1 MGTRMANSVEVK
13 PGQIWSVLESSL
25 YKDEGDNSTYF
36 IVIKEI
42 KPFGLFDAPYAHFF
56 YLDGYIDDDANG
68 DDDSCSVDWLIR
80 NGELESD
87 T

>member
-1 MGTRMANSVEVK
+1 MNVK

-25 YKDEGDNSTYF
+25 YKDEGDSNIYF

-42 KPFGLFDAPYAHFF
+42 KPGKFEAPYAHFF
-56 YLDGYIDDDANG
+56 YLDGYIDDDADG
-68 DDDSCSVDWLIR
+68 EDDSCSVDWLIR

-87 T
+87 V